1 MYNHQL
7 DAFIKTA
14 ELGSFAKAAE
24 AMYISSPAI
33 IQQINLLE
41 TRCGFKLFIRS
52 NHGIQ
57 LTPAGCSLYEDAK
70 TLVRLSEQALDKAKF
85 LANAGQN
92 TVRVGTSLLFKCRL
106 LTNLLPQIVARLP
119 ALKLEVLPLPEHTTR
134 NQLFPLLGTTFDVFE
149 GSYCSISWRGLCQF
163 LELERTPIC
172 CAVSALHPLAQK
184 KTVSFHDLDGERIVM
199 PISGGSA
206 EMDALRHDI
215 IERLPS
221 AQIIDSSY
229 YGLDTFATCELNRY
243 VLITEPRY
251 ADIHPN
257 LVTLPLES
265 SYTLPYGL
273 MYANEPSEAVKK
285 MLQTIQSLL

>member
-24 AMYISSPAI
+24 ALYISSPAV

-41 TRCGFKLFIRS
+41 ARCGFKLFIRS

-57 LTPAGCSLYEDAK
+57 LTPAGQSLYADAK
-70 TLVRLSEQALDKAKF
+70 TLIQLSEHALDKAR
-85 LANAGQN
+85 LIANAGQN

-119 ALKLEVLPLPEHTTR
+119 ALKFEVLPLPEHTTR
-134 NQLFPLLGTTFDVFE
+134 NHFFSQLGTKFDVFE
-149 GSYCSISWRGLCQF
+149 GSYCSIGWRGLCRF

-172 CAVSALHPLAQK
+172 CAVSKLHPFAQK
-184 KTVSFHDLDGERIVM
+184 KAVFLRDFDGERIIM

-206 EMDALRHDI
+206 EMDALRNDI
-215 IERLPS
+215 TEHLPS

-265 SYTLPYGL
+265 PYTLPYGL
-273 MYANEPSEAVKK
+273 MYANEPSEAVKR